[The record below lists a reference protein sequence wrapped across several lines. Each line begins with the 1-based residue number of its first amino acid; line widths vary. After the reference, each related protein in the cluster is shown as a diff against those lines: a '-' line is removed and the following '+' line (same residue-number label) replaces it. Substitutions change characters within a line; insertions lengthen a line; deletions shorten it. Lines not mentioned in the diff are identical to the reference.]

1 MHSDLSARTNDQSKL
16 YHLRVKIKVKYTFTS
31 DNQRHA
37 WPSPVVIVTRKP
49 LRERWSQT
57 GRMMSKK
64 GGFRPQRDWGNL
76 GGRVTKREQISDVP
90 PLRIEDVEGIT
101 FGTTCPRSEGRF
113 YFSTQDFHRPH
124 RSFKYSSMIGDCLR
138 WNHDNSSTLPTT
150 FFRVVGLWRIIWG
163 DNGCTEP
170 QSESAGWVQ
179 SKATGRLGLAQAR
192 LVLCSDG
199 IRPPNPRG
207 AWCMMHDSLAE
218 QYTRVP
224 RLMPRHSPTW
234 GGTITTLIRAR
245 FKGNVDRYCG
255 IHLFL

>member
-113 YFSTQDFHRPH
+113 YFSTQDFDRPH
-124 RSFKYSSMIGDCLR
+124 IDHSNILR
-138 WNHDNSSTLPTT
+138 WSVIVWDEIMTIVPHFLQHSSGWWACGAL
-150 FFRVVGLWRIIWG
+150 
-163 DNGCTEP
+163 
-170 QSESAGWVQ
+170 SEATMGVQ
-179 SKATGRLGLAQAR
+179 NLNLS
-192 LVLCSDG
+192 
-199 IRPPNPRG
+199 PRG
-207 AWCMMHDSLAE
+207 GSNPKLQGD
-218 QYTRVP
+218 
-224 RLMPRHSPTW
+224 
-234 GGTITTLIRAR
+234 
-245 FKGNVDRYCG
+245 
-255 IHLFL
+255 